1 VDGRGERGVRMR
13 VERVKGEINSYERK
27 YFGYLAVESSKK
39 WENGGR
45 ENKHRERERE
55 RWERKNTESEKKE
68 RRLTDRESKDTSRKK
83 TVIKRT
89 KE

>member
-1 VDGRGERGVRMR
+1 MR

-45 ENKHRERERE
+45 ENKHRERERDGRE
-55 RWERKNTESEKKE
+55 RIQRVRKKRGDSQIGRVRIQAE
-68 RRLTDRESKDTSRKK
+68 RRQ
-83 TVIKRT
+83 
-89 KE
+89 

>member
-1 VDGRGERGVRMR
+1 VDGRGERGERGVRMR

-45 ENKHRERERE
+45 ENKHRERERDGRE
-55 RWERKNTESEKKE
+55 RIQRVRKKRGDSQIGRVRIQAE
-68 RRLTDRESKDTSRKK
+68 RRQ
-83 TVIKRT
+83 
-89 KE
+89 